1 MRACAALQLLS
12 GCFRLGT
19 RAPARSSAVA
29 ARSKPPPPPCRRR
42 RQPRR
47 RCLPLHTAAAH
58 LQGGQP
64 GSLVLGED
72 ARDQRQGHRRR
83 LQGERQRGCAAVL
96 AAAAAARRP
105 CLHTHS
111 LLLSSSSLHP
121 SIHQELNVA
130 VIKATTNQFHVVPK
144 EKHVRSE
151 WPHHQPTLDFFCF
164 CASQQ
169 PAPCAVLSAAAT
181 ASLPLAWVGLAG
193 WQAPRHTCPPRSCP
207 CWLTALAC
215 AAPAPRPP
223 AALKQGVQS
232 GRTHREVEH
241 VISELH
247 RRLHDA
253 TDWLVRFGGEDT
265 RPASQLQPAHAGPSR
280 AAPTA

>member
-1 MRACAALQLLS
+1 MAEHRPTSRAGSLATSLSEKLKIAGAKTGGSDLKVLRGGRGRRGEGMSRIVCSKPRPVAFASFGARRRRRACLLGARSAAV
-12 GCFRLGT
+12 C
-19 RAPARSSAVA
+19 APAQRSPAPALAHPPPSTLAHPPAACLPA
-29 ARSKPPPPPCRRR
+29 ARPPPPPR
-42 RQPRR
+42 
-47 RCLPLHTAAAH
+47 
-58 LQGGQP
+58 
-64 GSLVLGED
+64 
-72 ARDQRQGHRRR
+72 
-83 LQGERQRGCAAVL
+83 
-96 AAAAAARRP
+96 
-105 CLHTHS
+105 
-111 LLLSSSSLHP
+111 
-121 SIHQELNVA
+121 QELNVA
-130 VIKATTNQFHVVPK
+130 VLKATTSQFHVVPK